1 MELQRREHLNARP
14 YERSEERNGYANGFK
29 AKHIKT
35 RVGELS
41 LKVPQVRDSSF
52 YPSAIERG
60 MRSERALKLAV
71 AEMYVQGVATRRVKA
86 ITEELCG
93 FEVSSGIAN
102 ARLFSYFFKRPVRL
116 GQCLG
121 NYRFFCF

>member
-1 MELQRREHLNARP
+1 MACQINDNNNISAAIELLTTNGLDGLGDAVSILINHAMELQRREHLNASP

-29 AKHIKT
+29 PKLIKT

-60 MRSERALKLAV
+60 MRSERALK
-71 AEMYVQGVATRRVKA
+71 
-86 ITEELCG
+86 
-93 FEVSSGIAN
+93 EV
-102 ARLFSYFFKRPVRL
+102 RPES
-116 GQCLG
+116 
-121 NYRFFCF
+121 